1 LIPVPQDDDVMI
13 CEKRRRFVAQSQP
26 FSIYGLAVRA
36 SQIFAADARQDHCH
50 VTAEVV
56 DEVETLVVAIV
67 TLAMLALLDT
77 I

>member
-1 LIPVPQDDDVMI
+1 MPVPEDDDAMI

-26 FSIYGLAVRA
+26 LSIYRPAVRA
-36 SQIFAADARQDHCH
+36 SQVFAAHARQDHCH